1 MYLFTNSSQF
11 HILKICAIWQLEN
24 HYLNF
29 IEYSSKFL
37 KRIHQTKV
45 QQNVSSS
52 NTFIILTL
60 SYLLIQI
67 IKVSLHKKK
76 LIKNSIIKYTF
87 QDHWNRSK
95 SNLSTN
101 SQAKRVNRIEERDTL
116 GGRETPPINF
126 SGNWNARDHL
136 HAYELQHFWPRWSD
150 KLPAAWWSIV
160 MSRPRSVQ

>member
-1 MYLFTNSSQF
+1 MCNLTVRKPLSKFYRIFIKIPQKNSSD
-11 HILKICAIWQLEN
+11 KSPTC
-24 HYLNF
+24 F
-29 IEYSSKFL
+29 I
-37 KRIHQTKV
+37 
-45 QQNVSSS
+45 QNVSSS